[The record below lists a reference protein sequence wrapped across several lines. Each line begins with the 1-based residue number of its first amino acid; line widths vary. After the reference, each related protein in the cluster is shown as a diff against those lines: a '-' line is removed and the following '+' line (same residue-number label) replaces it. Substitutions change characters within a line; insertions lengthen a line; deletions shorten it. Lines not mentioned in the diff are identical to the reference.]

1 MDFRTQIPI
10 LKNNHPIDYDSRV
23 VSLGSCFAVNISE
36 KLRHFKFSTTLNPF
50 GILFHPQAL
59 NKFITTVSEK
69 KNITEKELFF
79 HNECWHSFDVH
90 SELSHPDQQQLIN
103 VLNERILESY
113 AAITAASHVI
123 ITLGTA
129 WIYRNNDS
137 GEIVANCH
145 KVPQKHFKK
154 EILSIE
160 AIIANL
166 QDCIRAINEM
176 NPEAQ
181 VIFTISP
188 VRHSKDG
195 FVENQRSKA
204 HLIAALQAVLH
215 QPLFENKTYYF
226 PSYEVMMDELRD
238 YRFYA
243 EDMIHPSAL
252 AIDYIWSKFQE
263 ASIAEACYPVMKRV
277 DAIQKSLAHRPFY
290 SGSESHQKFIKD
302 LHNKISQLESE
313 YSQIVFPKS

>member
-1 MDFRTQIPI
+1 MNFRTQIPI
-10 LKNNHPIDYDSRV
+10 LKNNRPIDYDSRV

-50 GILFHPQAL
+50 GILFHPEAL
-59 NKFITTVSEK
+59 NNFITTVSK
-69 KNITEKELFF
+69 RKNITEKELFF

-103 VLNERILESY
+103 ILNKRILESY
-113 AAITAASHVI
+113 AAITAASHLI

-129 WIYRNNDS
+129 WVYRNNDS

-154 EILSIE
+154 EILSIA

-166 QDCIRAINEM
+166 KNSIKAIKEM
-176 NPEAQ
+176 NSEAH

-215 QPLFENKTYYF
+215 QPVFENETYYF

-263 ASIAEACYPVMKRV
+263 ASIAEDCYPVMKRV
-277 DAIQKSLAHRPFY
+277 DAIQKSLAHRPFH
-290 SGSESHQKFIKD
+290 SDSQSHQKFVKD
-302 LHNKISQLESE
+302 LRSKISQLESD
-313 YSQIVFPKS
+313 YPQIVFPKS